1 MTMKSFT
8 KYCLVIVL
16 VCLVA
21 LTGQARTYRFDVTNT
36 RGDLTRELRDKC
48 GQAGYND
55 TVVLNF
61 GSGTYTVSGTIGLK
75 CHTVIKGAG
84 RDLTTIMLDNGNDS
98 QGFKSFTDDTYFRI
112 TGTLKNTISV
122 SISDLTFRLKEHK
135 GLWWGNKKKD
145 VERYAVKVHHANRV
159 EITRVNSYMQ
169 NAKITNF
176 DLHVCSNVYVTDC
189 VISNYN
195 NCDIGGCVWV
205 RGTMD
210 NINIKHN
217 KFYKYGKDEVVG
229 IFDRLVDN
237 TKGYIRG
244 KAVRTNIFIEDN
256 EFHYGYNGNDK
267 DLKAYNQTSLT
278 LQTDLA
284 KSDDQCTTRNF
295 HVRGNKFYMR
305 DMTTRCMFISF
316 DPADVHEDIYIENNQ
331 IINEP
336 VDGDEK
342 YYRQD
347 IEVNDLSSC
356 NDPIHIIGNTVR
368 NKNLVLTPSGSQGYS
383 FLLVQGGKVDLR
395 GNKLVNEVVRNPKDG
410 NITGMQFVWC
420 GAQGGSVTMQDNVC
434 KGLMCIAYVGA
445 GDGTKLFTLDAS
457 NNYFE
462 GETRVYSHKV
472 DELRLNFTGNTFKS
486 TSTNF
491 FLQEFAPKGSVVF
504 NNNDVTVTSGGGRFM
519 THWSNTPTSTMRFD
533 KLEVKGNVFR
543 GVKNEQEMFKHV
555 TNVGKRTIRS
565 NTFRK

>member
-1 MTMKSFT
+1 MKAFM
-8 KYCLVIVL
+8 KYSVCLIAL
-16 VCLVA
+16 VCLSVSSS
-21 LTGQARTYRFDVTNT
+21 QARTYHVEVSKVK
-36 RGDLTRELRDKC
+36 GELTQHLRDVAMK
-48 GQAGYND
+48 ATYTD
-55 TVVLNF
+55 TVVFEF
-61 GSGTYTVSGTIGLK
+61 GKGSYTVIGTIPCKG
-75 CHTVIKGAG
+75 HMVIKGKG
-84 RDLTTIMLDNGNDS
+84 RNKSTIILDNGTDRP
-98 QGFKSFTDDTYFRI
+98 GFKAWTDDTYFKVY
-112 TGTLKNTISV
+112 GTLQHPVTV
-122 SISDLTFRLKEHK
+122 SISDITFSLKDHN
-135 GLWWGNKKKD
+135 GIWWGNKKKD

-210 NINIKHN
+210 NINIKRN

-284 KSDDQCTTRNF
+284 KSDDRCTTRNF

-305 DMTTRCMFISF
+305 DLTTRCMYISF
-316 DPADVHEDIYIENNQ
+316 DPADVHEGIYIENNQ

-336 VDGDEK
+336 VHSDEK

-356 NDPIHIIGNTVR
+356 DDPIHIIGNTVR

-383 FLLVQGGKVDLR
+383 FLLVQGGKVDLQ
-395 GNKLVNEVVRNPKDG
+395 GNKLVNEVVTNPVDG
-410 NITGMQFVWC
+410 KTTGMQFVWC

-555 TNVGKRTIRS
+555 TNVGKRTVRS